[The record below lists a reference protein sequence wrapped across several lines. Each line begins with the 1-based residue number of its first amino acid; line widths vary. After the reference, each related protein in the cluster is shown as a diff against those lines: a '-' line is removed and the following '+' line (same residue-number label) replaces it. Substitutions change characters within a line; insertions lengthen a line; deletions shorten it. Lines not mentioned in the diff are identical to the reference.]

1 MAGPLFELEQEYG
14 SIFGGMMKR
23 KVKGKSPKTEESK
36 SVRSGLI
43 NGKRVHC
50 YFISLMDNG
59 PHYVHSWVHYPKE
72 ISQLD
77 RQIY

>member
-23 KVKGKSPKTEESK
+23 KVKGKSPKNEESK

-43 NGKRVHC
+43 NGKIVDYIVICAYNTSSQVHQNV
-50 YFISLMDNG
+50 F
-59 PHYVHSWVHYPKE
+59 
-72 ISQLD
+72 
-77 RQIY
+77 

>member
-36 SVRSGLI
+36 SVRIGLI
-43 NGKRVHC
+43 NRKIVHC
-50 YFISLMDNG
+50 YFISLLDNG
-59 PHYVHSWVHYPKE
+59 PNYLVGVHYPKE

-77 RQIY
+77 RLY

>member
-43 NGKRVHC
+43 NGKIVHC
-50 YFISLMDNG
+50 YFISLLDNG
-59 PHYVHSWVHYPKE
+59 PNYLRSWVHYPKE

>member
-43 NGKRVHC
+43 NNKIVHC
-50 YFISLMDNG
+50 YFISLLDNG
-59 PHYVHSWVHYPKE
+59 PNCLVGVHYPKE